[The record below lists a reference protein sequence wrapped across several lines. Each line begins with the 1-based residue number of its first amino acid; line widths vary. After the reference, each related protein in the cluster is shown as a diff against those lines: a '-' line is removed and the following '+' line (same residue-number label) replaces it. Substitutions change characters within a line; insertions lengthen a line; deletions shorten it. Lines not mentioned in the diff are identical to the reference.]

1 MSTKVRE
8 NVVGVH
14 THTHTHTH
22 THGQSRNELD
32 KAFCAQKPNIIFSN
46 IKLVM

>member
-8 NVVGVH
+8 NAVGV
-14 THTHTHTH
+14 H

-32 KAFCAQKPNIIFSN
+32 RAFCAQKPNIIFSN